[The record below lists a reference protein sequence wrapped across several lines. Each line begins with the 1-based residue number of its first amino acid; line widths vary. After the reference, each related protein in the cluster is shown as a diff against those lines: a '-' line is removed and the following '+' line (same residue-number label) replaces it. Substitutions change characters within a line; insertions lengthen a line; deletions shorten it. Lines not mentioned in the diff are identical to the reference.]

1 MTVTVQV
8 VPAGRFAVGSRVIVL
23 VPEPLTVKACVLPG
37 VGHSIVKELVVTST
51 ASLKLTTMLAL
62 GAWFVAPLVGVVVVT
77 AGRAST
83 VIVTVA
89 VSFGVKPLVAV

>member
-1 MTVTVQV
+1 MLRSRLIS
-8 VPAGRFAVGSRVIVL
+8 AAIILAVL
-23 VPEPLTVKACVLPG
+23 
-37 VGHSIVKELVVTST
+37 
-51 ASLKLTTMLAL
+51 LALSL